1 MTQII
6 LTVIEDLL
14 MSIFISKYTYLEKNK
29 FFIIIATLLFTF
41 ETTLVEYI
49 PKLSILLPMIIF
61 ITTLFVIFF
70 YKRSIIFNDVVGSLL
85 APTMILLTDILSLV
99 LLSFSLS
106 LSIDAITNNIHY
118 MLTASI
124 LSKVFLALAYI
135 MILNFN
141 SHSKIILNYKDWW
154 MLLPIWIVIFIIL
167 YFLGESIILNDVSL
181 KTIYVVTI
189 FLLILSAFFL
199 ILFYKIQMENDIKHK
214 NELVKQKEFY
224 MKKNY
229 EMIKK
234 MHNEIIEI
242 EHSTIYSFLHI
253 KGLLIN
259 KDYDEIESFLDKNI
273 YKSRKFKNIINS
285 GNPYFDHVLNKSV
298 NNILSQNGDI
308 KTSIQITNKNFEIEK
323 SQLDIISSTIE
334 LLFNISDKN
343 SFLDLNIIQKNKYII
358 ITLII
363 SNLQKI
369 PNDYKKIFDIYET
382 NEKISY
388 SYKKIDNYYI
398 FKILIE
404 TEMFFNEYM

>member
-1 MTQII
+1 MIQII

-29 FFIIIATLLFTF
+29 FFIITATFLFTL
-41 ETTLVEYI
+41 ETTLVQYI
-49 PKLSILLPMIIF
+49 PKLSILLPMIMF
-61 ITTLFVIFF
+61 VTTLLIILF
-70 YKRSIIFNDVVGSLL
+70 YKKNIIFNDVVGSLL

-106 LSIDAITNNIHY
+106 LSIDAITSNVHY
-118 MLTASI
+118 ILTASI

-199 ILFYKIQMENDIKHK
+199 ILFYKIQKENDIKHK

-234 MHNEIIEI
+234 LHNEIIEI

-259 KDYDEIESFLDKNI
+259 KDYEEIESFLNKNI

-285 GNPYFDHVLNKSV
+285 GNPYFDHVLNKLV
-298 NNILSQNGDI
+298 NNLISQNGDV
-308 KTSIQITNKNFEIEK
+308 KTSIQIANKNFEIEK
-323 SQLDIISSTIE
+323 NQLDIISSTIE
-334 LLFNISDKN
+334 FLFNISDKKSSLN
-343 SFLDLNIIQKNKYII
+343 LDIMQKNKYII

-363 SNLQKI
+363 NNLQKDFI
-369 PNDYKKIFDIYET
+369 DYKKIFDMYESD
-382 NEKISY
+382 EKISY
-388 SYKKIDNYYI
+388 SYKKIDNYSI

-404 TEMFFNEYM
+404 TEIIF